1 MTLRIY
7 DTMAREKRVFKPQD
21 PKRVTLYVCGPT
33 VYNYAHIGNARPP
46 VVFDVLRRLL
56 KDIYGRGSVV
66 FARNIT
72 DVEDKIIKSSLES
85 GETIAAIT
93 KKYADIYNADMAA
106 LNVLAPDIEPWATN
120 HIDGMIRIGQQLQ
133 RKGYAYV
140 TRDGLYFQVDQME
153 DYGKLS
159 GRKQDDNEAGA
170 RVAVDE
176 GKRNPADFAIWKFA
190 KEGEPEEAIWDS
202 PWGKGR
208 PGWHIECSAM
218 IKAELGDT
226 IDIHGGGIDLQFPH
240 HENEIAQSECAHGE
254 ALANYWMHNGFLDM
268 EGEKMSKSLG
278 NVKLVHELVKEWPGE
293 VLRYALLS
301 GHYRAPLDWTR
312 DLLEQSKTTLDRIY
326 GAYRRVWGDGKPVA
340 DNRHTVREKLMDDL
354 NTPLA
359 LAELNA
365 LAGEAN
371 RAADEKNEAAM
382 ATVRN
387 MMFDAGQVL
396 GILSKTPMEW
406 EQGGDA
412 DENARIDALV
422 QARIDARANKNWAE
436 ADRIRDELKAEG
448 IEIMDS
454 AGGATWRRSN

>member
-422 QARIDARANKNWAE
+422 QARIDARANKNWGE
-436 ADRIRDELKAEG
+436 ADRIRDALKAEG

-454 AGGATWRRSN
+454 AGGATWRRV

>member
-436 ADRIRDELKAEG
+436 ADRIRDALKAED

-454 AGGATWRRSN
+454 ADGATWRRV

>member
-7 DTMAREKRVFKPQD
+7 DTLTREKREFEPQD
-21 PKRVTLYVCGPT
+21 PNRVTLYVCGPT

-46 VVFDVLRRLL
+46 VVFDTLRRLL
-56 KDIYGRGSVV
+56 KDMYGRSSVV
-66 FARNIT
+66 YARNIT
-72 DVEDKIIKSSLES
+72 DVEDKIIAASK
-85 GETIAAIT
+85 ETGASIADIT
-93 KKYADIYNADMAA
+93 KKFADIYNEDMAS

-120 HIDGMIRIGQQLQ
+120 HIEGMITIGQSLE

-140 TRDGLYFQVDQME
+140 TKDGLYFQVDQMA

-159 GRKQDDNEAGA
+159 GRKQEDNEAGA

-176 GKRNPADFAIWKFA
+176 GKRNPSDFAIWKFA

-202 PWGKGR
+202 PWGRGR

-254 ALANYWMHNGFLDM
+254 TLANYWMHNGFLDM
-268 EGEKMSKSLG
+268 DGEKMSKSLG

-312 DLLEQSKTTLDRIY
+312 SLLEQSKTTLDRIY
-326 GAYRRVWGDGKPVA
+326 GAYRRVWGDGKVKA
-340 DNRHTVREKLMDDL
+340 DNRHGVREKLMDDL

-371 RAADEKNEAAM
+371 KAADEKNEAAM
-382 ATVRN
+382 ETVRN

-396 GILSKTPMEW
+396 GLLSRTPAEW
-406 EQGGDA
+406 EHGGNSD
-412 DENARIDALV
+412 DNARIDAMV
-422 QARIDARANKNWAE
+422 QARLDARKNKDWAE

-448 IEIMDS
+448 IEIMDG
-454 AGGATWRRSN
+454 AGGATWRRV